1 MFNNLLH
8 QAIRSQIMSLLI
20 KDGELS
26 FKVLKKSLDL
36 SDGNLS
42 SHIAKLEKVD
52 YVEVRKGLIGK
63 RVVTTVVITDEGRE
77 EFKVYIAQLQEF
89 IRSSK

>member
-42 SHIAKLEKVD
+42 SHIAKLEKVH
-52 YVEVRKGLIGK
+52 YVEVKKGLIGK